1 MTFAFAGKVA
11 VVTGAASGIGL
22 ALARRFAR
30 EGMKLVLADIDDVA
44 LTPVIEAF
52 DRKGVAVASRR
63 VDVSNPSAVDG
74 LAELAYDRFGSVD
87 VLCNNA
93 GIVASGRS
101 RAIWEYP
108 LEDWRW
114 SLDVNL
120 MGVVHGLRSFVPRMI
135 AQGTRAHIVNTA
147 SIAGLISGARSPV
160 YSITKHAV
168 VRASE
173 ALYASLIETGHP
185 IGVTV
190 LCPGLVRTR
199 IYSSERNRPG
209 ALVPEGGVA
218 EERPELLT
226 AADAGIEPDAVA
238 EMVWE
243 AITENRFYVLT
254 TDAFDRVIQDRTTSI
269 LARRNPIFADPWTVR
284 EEGPSRAS

>member
-1 MTFAFAGKVA
+1 MSFVFAGKTA

-30 EGMKLVLADIDDVA
+30 EGMKLVLADIVAAA
-44 LTPVIEAF
+44 LTQVAETF
-52 DRKGVAVASRR
+52 EREGVAIASRR
-63 VDVSNPSAVDG
+63 VDVADPAAVEG
-74 LAELAYDRFGSVD
+74 LADLAYDRFGSVD

-93 GIVASGRS
+93 GIVAAGRS
-101 RAIWEYP
+101 RAVWEYP

-160 YSITKHAV
+160 YSVTKHAV

-173 ALYASLIETGHP
+173 ALYASLLDGGHP

-199 IYSSERNRPG
+199 IYHSERNRPPG
-209 ALVPEGGVA
+209 LVPEGGVA
-218 EERPELLT
+218 AEQPGLL
-226 AADAGIEPDAVA
+226 AAAEAGIEPDAVA
-238 EMVWE
+238 EMVCD
-243 AITENRFYVLT
+243 AIAENRLYVLT
-254 TDAFDRVIQDRTTSI
+254 TDAFDGAIRDRTADI
-269 LARRNPIFADPWTVR
+269 LARRNPVFADPWTVR
-284 EEGPSRAS
+284 E

>member
-1 MTFAFAGKVA
+1 VTFAFAGKIA
-11 VVTGAASGIGL
+11 VVTGAAGGIGL
-22 ALARRFAR
+22 ALARRFAS
-30 EGMKLVLADIDDVA
+30 EGMGLVLADIEDMA
-44 LTPVIEAF
+44 LASVTETF
-52 DRKGVAVASRR
+52 ERHGVAVAARC
-63 VDVSNPSAVDG
+63 VDVSDPSAVEG

-101 RAIWEYP
+101 RPIWEYP

-147 SIAGLISGARSPV
+147 SVAGLISGARSPV
-160 YSITKHAV
+160 YSVTKHAV

-173 ALYASLIETGHP
+173 ALYASLLEAGHP
-185 IGVTV
+185 VGVTV

-199 IYSSERNRPG
+199 IYDSERNRPG
-209 ALVPEGGVA
+209 SLVPEGGVA
-218 EERPELLT
+218 EEKPELLT
-226 AADAGIEPDAVA
+226 AAEAGIEPDAVA
-238 EMVWE
+238 GMVRE
-243 AITENRFYVLT
+243 AIAENRFYVLT
-254 TDAFDRVIQDRTTSI
+254 TGAFDCVIEDRTKCI
-269 LARRNPIFADPWTVR
+269 LARRNPVFADPWTVR
-284 EEGPSRAS
+284 DEGSSGA